1 MITSAFLSLAYYI
14 IKVLLSP
21 LLFLPDVSLSTSFTS
36 AITTASGY
44 VSALNVF
51 VPATTLITIISL
63 VVLIEGYIF
72 SAKIIS
78 WLLKKIPF
86 IG

>member
-1 MITSAFLSLAYYI
+1 MITSAFLNLVYYVV
-14 IKVLLSP
+14 KLLLSP
-21 LLFLPDVSLSTSFTS
+21 LLLLSDVTLSASFTS
-36 AITTASGY
+36 AITTAGGY
-44 VSALNVF
+44 FSALNVF
-51 VPATTLITIISL
+51 VPTTTLITIIAL

-72 SAKIIS
+72 TAKIIS